1 MSNKN
6 SLHSAFCQQ
15 LVCSTMSISAGIPS
29 CSEVEVGSVAYVAV
43 LLQGSTAPVQSA
55 GTPALSGK
63 LLRCRLG
70 PRPAAGP
77 LHRFC
82 TDEPAEPEEEESSG
96 KAAAG
101 QEPSYAPSAHT
112 CWTPRCNHPM
122 LSGPM
127 HILISLSY
135 SYHLIT
141 NRPLSLTDN

>member
-1 MSNKN
+1 MN
-6 SLHSAFCQQ
+6 SELLRGRSWVCGVCGGAAAGLHNPGAERWH
-15 LVCSTMSISAGIPS
+15 T
-29 CSEVEVGSVAYVAV
+29 GS
-43 LLQGSTAPVQSA
+43 LRET
-55 GTPALSGK
+55 
-63 LLRCRLG
+63 LRCRLG

-127 HILISLSY
+127 DILITFTFLSL
-135 SYHLIT
+135 II
-141 NRPLSLTDN
+141 NQPWSLTDN

>member
-1 MSNKN
+1 M
-6 SLHSAFCQQ
+6 
-15 LVCSTMSISAGIPS
+15 
-29 CSEVEVGSVAYVAV
+29 AYVAV

-82 TDEPAEPEEEESSG
+82 TDEPAEPEEEESSLA
-96 KAAAG
+96 KLPPAKNLPTLPRHTHAG
-101 QEPSYAPSAHT
+101 RPVAN
-112 CWTPRCNHPM
+112 TPCC
-122 LSGPM
+122 LG
-127 HILISLSY
+127 HILSH

-141 NRPLSLTDN
+141 KPTFVTH